1 MRYYF
6 LKDFS
11 DPPILYSKSAGGKGL
26 AFLYVVLH
34 KNTLFYAARYVY
46 NVITLCKAFPYYC
59 GKRVLK

>member
-26 AFLYVVLH
+26 AIAQKYSFLRCKIRVQCNYVM
-34 KNTLFYAARYVY
+34 
-46 NVITLCKAFPYYC
+46 
-59 GKRVLK
+59 